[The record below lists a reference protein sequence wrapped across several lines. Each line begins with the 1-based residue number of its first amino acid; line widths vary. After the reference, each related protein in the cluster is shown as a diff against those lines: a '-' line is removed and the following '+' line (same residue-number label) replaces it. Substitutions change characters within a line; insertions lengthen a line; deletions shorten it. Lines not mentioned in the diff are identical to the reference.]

1 MCFYLKHLRAQSNTF
16 LCVCSDHRLIN
27 KTQDVQTNKVE
38 KKEIWSHIIAALQAQ
53 VKVKK
58 RRQHLISHDNCFL
71 GSDAVD
77 VVQDY
82 LTQNK
87 VLGDARVSRAMVARL
102 CQVLLDCKVFEVV
115 GTKVLGKT
123 SKPGGFQDSSSSLY
137 RFLNVEG
144 LSLDVLDMVLFPLN
158 EESLMNVTPCRCFRS
173 L

>member
-1 MCFYLKHLRAQSNTF
+1 MFSFEALKSTVKYF

-27 KTQDVQTNKVE
+27 RTQDVQTKKVE

-58 RRQHLISHDNCFL
+58 RRQHLKSHDNCFL

-77 VVQDY
+77 VIQDY

-87 VLGDARVSRAMVARL
+87 VLGDAQVSRATVARL

-115 GTKVLGKT
+115 GTKVLGKS

-137 RFLNVEG
+137 RFLNVEDP
-144 LSLDVLDMVLFPLN
+144 SLDMLEMVLFPLN
-158 EESLMNVTPCRCFRS
+158 EESLMNVTPFRCFRS

>member
-1 MCFYLKHLRAQSNTF
+1 M
-16 LCVCSDHRLIN
+16 
-27 KTQDVQTNKVE
+27 
-38 KKEIWSHIIAALQAQ
+38 IAALQAQ

-58 RRQHLISHDNCFL
+58 RRQHLRSHDNCFL

-77 VVQDY
+77 VIQDY

-87 VLGDARVSRAMVARL
+87 VLGDAQVSRAMGSRL

-123 SKPGGFQDSSSSLY
+123 SKPGAFQDSSSSLY
-137 RFLNVEG
+137 RFLKMEDPC
-144 LSLDVLDMVLFPLN
+144 LDALEMVLFPPSK
-158 EESLMNVTPCRCFRS
+158 ESLMNVTPCRCFRS